1 MLPGVLARAGSDAT
15 RVDGSSLDGGTRRTA
30 RDWAVDAAL
39 FAFAVVV
46 GAGEFWFVVVGNW
59 FGLPLWIRV
68 GDLVLGG
75 LLCVALWWRR
85 RAPVALGIAA
95 ATAAGVSD
103 TAAGALFVLVFS
115 LAVHRGWT
123 RAVPV
128 ACATVVLGIP
138 YIVLYFPGVI
148 GDPLVAL
155 LLIALALAV
164 AVSAGLA
171 VRARRQL
178 VLSLRQRADA
188 ERAEHERRLAETRLQ
203 ERARIAREMHDVLAH
218 RISLLSVHA
227 GALEYRTAMAE
238 SGQAPAPTA
247 AEVHQAVSVVRSNAH
262 RALEELQD
270 VLRVLR
276 EPGTAPVGTDRPP
289 PTADRLPHLLAE
301 ARAGGQDVD
310 IEPGIDDALA
320 GLPPLL
326 QRTVYRIVQE
336 GLTNARKHA
345 PGTRVRVGVTRGDA
359 VEVLLENAV
368 PVGMTGT
375 EIPGARAGLTGVA
388 ERVVQHGGTL
398 ATGIADGRFRLHAS
412 LPA

>member
-1 MLPGVLARAGSDAT
+1 MLPGVLVRAESGAT
-15 RVDGSSLDGGTRRTA
+15 PADGSFLGGTRRTA
-30 RDWAVDAAL
+30 RDWAVDTAL
-39 FAFAVVV
+39 FVFAVAL
-46 GAGEFWFVVVGNW
+46 GAGEFWWVVVW
-59 FGLPLWIRV
+59 DRFGLPPWVRV
-68 GDLVLGG
+68 ADVVLGG

-95 ATAAGVSD
+95 AVALAVSNTGV
-103 TAAGALFVLVFS
+103 GALFVLVTS

-128 ACATVVLGIP
+128 AAAAVVLGIP
-138 YIVLYFPGVI
+138 YIALYLP
-148 GDPLVAL
+148 DPLVAL

-188 ERAEHERRLAETRLQ
+188 ERAEHQRRLAETRLQ

-238 SGQAPAPTA
+238 NGHAPAPTA
-247 AEVHQAVSVVRSNAH
+247 AEMHRAVSVVRSNAH
-262 RALEELQD
+262 LALEELQD
-270 VLRVLR
+270 VLGVLR
-276 EPGTAPVGTDRPP
+276 EPGTTPDATDRPQ
-289 PTADRLPHLLAE
+289 PTAERLPHLLAE
-301 ARAGGQDVD
+301 ARAAGQGIDA
-310 IEPGIDDALA
+310 EPGIDTALT

-345 PGTRVRVGVTRGDA
+345 PGARVRVAVTRA
-359 VEVLLENAV
+359 ATVEVLVENTV
-368 PVGMTGT
+368 PLGMTGT
-375 EIPGARAGLTGVA
+375 EIPGARTGLTGVA
-388 ERVVQHGGTL
+388 ERVAQHGGTL
-398 ATGIADGRFRLHAS
+398 TTGITDGAFLLHAS